1 MYDRLYRLQDDI
13 EEMSIFLF
21 GARKTGK
28 STYLRTLF
36 PDAIYIDLLD
46 SEICTLYRQHPNY
59 LYEQL
64 ADKDASTI
72 VIIDEIQEVPEL
84 LNEVH
89 RLIFKCDIRF
99 VLCGSSAR
107 KLRRKGYNTLGG
119 RAYPCHF
126 YPLVSGEIAD
136 FDLEKALNDGL
147 LPQHYLSKRPER
159 LLSAYIDVYLK
170 QEIKAEAIVRNLSN
184 FERFMEV
191 AALTNGEI
199 VNYTNIAADCGVKS
213 VTVKEYFDIL
223 QDTLI
228 GYMVPAYTKTLKR
241 KLMQAP
247 KFYYFD
253 VGVANYLLRRQK
265 LIRGSS
271 EYGHAFEH
279 LVMQELMAYI
289 GYSHSRD
296 KLSYWHTYSGL
307 EVDAIIGDAKLAI
320 EIKSVDEVLS
330 KHLKGLR
337 AFHEEHP
344 DCQLMIVSHDRI
356 TRTSD
361 GVRIIY
367 IYDFLRML
375 WAGEIF

>member
-1 MYDRLYRLQDDI
+1 MYSRYYHLQEDV
-13 EEMSIFLF
+13 EEMSVFLF

-28 STYLRTLF
+28 STYLHTIF
-36 PDAIYIDLLD
+36 PNAIYIDLLD
-46 SEICTLYRQHPNY
+46 SEMCALYRRHPSY

-64 ADKDASTI
+64 ADKDAST
-72 VIIDEIQEVPEL
+72 VVVIDEIQEVPEL

-126 YPLVSGEIAD
+126 YPLTSSEIPD
-136 FDLEKALNDGL
+136 FNLEKALNDGL
-147 LPQHYLSKRPER
+147 IPQHYTSKNPQR

-191 AALTNGEI
+191 AALTDGEI
-199 VNYTNIAADCGVKS
+199 VNYTNIASDCGVKS

-228 GYMVPAYTKTLKR
+228 GYMVPAYTKTMKR

-253 VGVANYLLRRQK
+253 VGISNYLLHRQK
-265 LIRGSS
+265 LVRGSS

-279 LVMQELMAYI
+279 LVIQELVAYL
-289 GYSHSRD
+289 GYTHSRD

-307 EVDAIIGDAKLAI
+307 EVDAVVGDARLAI
-320 EIKSVDEVLS
+320 EIKSVDEVQP

-344 DCQLMIVSHDRI
+344 DCQLLMVSHDRI

-367 IYDFLRML
+367 ILDFLRML
-375 WAGEIF
+375 WAGELF